1 MQETWVWSP
10 VQEDPTCLRAV
21 ACLCDT
27 LLSLCSRAWDPQL
40 PKPTFRKARAHP
52 QGSHYNKKPAHAT
65 KSSPRCI
72 TKTQHSQNEEI
83 GPYKEGEAMFDSVT
97 LVWKPLGPTWTQ
109 MGSPAASGLI
119 DLCFPTSLAPLL
131 SPHPGPGMLCALTA
145 LQCWSWWP
153 GFDRVAALSVTN
165 QVTLAK
171 LLSQR
176 MGVMSLPPHS
186 EAGRTRVRVRALFF
200 VFCF

>member
-40 PKPTFRKARAHP
+40 PKPTFRKARPHP
-52 QGSHYNKKPAHAT
+52 QQEKHYNKKPAHAT
-65 KSSPRCI
+65 KSSPHCI
-72 TKTQHSQNEEI
+72 AREGPHINED
-83 GPYKEGEAMFDSVT
+83 PAQPKWRNRSLQRRRSHVWFCDS

-131 SPHPGPGMLCALTA
+131 TCHPGPGMLCALTI

-153 GFDRVAALSVTN
+153 GFES
-165 QVTLAK
+165 
-171 LLSQR
+171 LLCL
-176 MGVMSLPPHS
+176 LPIMW
-186 EAGRTRVRVRALFF
+186 L
-200 VFCF
+200 